1 MRTIEICRSWVVYR
15 MAASAPECS
24 AAMSCVRN
32 GNGTCWNA
40 PRPGFHVLIR
50 NGIGSEQ
57 EAEKLRV
64 AQAGDSPSRKPPT
77 RKVTNLQS
85 GPSL

>member
-1 MRTIEICRSWVVYR
+1 MKSAGRGWSTAWRIRSGVFGGNVVCEER
-15 MAASAPECS
+15 EWDVLERA
-24 AAMSCVRN
+24 
-32 GNGTCWNA
+32 
-40 PRPGFHVLIR
+40 RPGFHVLIR

-57 EAEKLRV
+57 EAEKLARGS
-64 AQAGDSPSRKPPT
+64 AGDSPSRKPPT